1 MTTTAPIH
9 WVNIIHDR
17 IPLAER
23 GLPITNADGD
33 GDLAAT
39 YGNLRSPG
47 TSPAL
52 IDLLDGIE
60 YRADGR
66 HTVEGVTVDGWVVDL
81 DEAAGMAYALRLAAK
96 HGAAEMGAALVRW
109 ANGETTDADRV
120 HVARLLAD
128 RY

>member
-60 YRADGR
+60 YRGATVKLTVSGAGVADF
-66 HTVEGVTVDGWVVDL
+66 TAIL
-81 DEAAGMAYALRLAAK
+81 
-96 HGAAEMGAALVRW
+96 
-109 ANGETTDADRV
+109 TDAAFFAAPVKVGDAAPLAWGREDAIV
-120 HVARLLAD
+120 LGRLPS
-128 RY
+128 